1 MTDIVERLRA
11 EAAFHGEGENSLE
24 AEAADEI
31 ERLRAAIVKS
41 QWALQPFSGCV
52 FNDNGDCT
60 VTPRPFKINH
70 YIDAHFAYKA
80 CRAALTQEG
89 K

>member
-31 ERLRAAIVKS
+31 ERLRAALKFYAEPCDS
-41 QWALQPFSGCV
+41 A
-52 FNDNGDCT
+52 NDGDGNCGYRGNT
-60 VTPRPFKINH
+60 CCMT
-70 YIDAHFAYKA
+70 A
-80 CRAALTQEG
+80 RAALTQEG